1 MRELKNLYD
10 TFLESGDLKA
20 LYPEMSGVWE
30 EDKAEFT
37 KQMKPAAKAFED
49 DTKDLADDEF

>member
-10 TFLESGDLKA
+10 TFLESGDIKA
-20 LYPEMSGVWE
+20 LYPEMTGVWE

-37 KQMKPAAKAFED
+37 KQMKPAAQAFENDTRELD
-49 DTKDLADDEF
+49 DDDF